1 MPVESPTIAATA
13 TSTLS
18 LKEFF
23 LAKLDREA
31 VLVRK
36 TLERVPDAASE
47 FKPHERS
54 MTLGYLAALV
64 AGILGWIPM
73 MIERDELN
81 LDDPSSAG
89 FRTRPLATH
98 ADLLAQLEA
107 GLAGARRSLAGTSD
121 QHLMEPWAFKMGGK
135 TIQQQPRH
143 IMIADAVFSHLA
155 HHRGQ
160 LTVYL
165 RLVDSTVPALYGPS
179 ADEFN

>member
-1 MPVESPTIAATA
+1 MPVESPSLAQSPVEA
-13 TSTLS
+13 LS
-18 LKEFF
+18 FKSFF

-36 TLERVPDAASE
+36 TLERVPEGRND

-54 MTLGYLAALV
+54 MALGYLASLV
-64 AGILGWIPM
+64 AGILGWIPL

-81 LDDPSSAG
+81 VDDPASEG
-89 FRTRPLATH
+89 FRAKPQPTH
-98 ADLLAQLEA
+98 ADLLSTLDA
-107 GLAGARRSLAGTSD
+107 SLAAARKSLSATND
-121 QHLMEPWAFKMGGK
+121 QHLQKTWAFKMGGK
-135 TIQQQPRH
+135 TIQEQPRH

-179 ADEFN
+179 ADEFS

>member
-1 MPVESPTIAATA
+1 MSTPSATLEA
-13 TSTLS
+13 VSADTLS

-31 VLVRK
+31 VLIRK
-36 TLERVPDAASE
+36 TLERVPEGRNE

-54 MTLGYLAALV
+54 MPLGLLASIV
-64 AGILGWIPM
+64 AGILGWIPYI
-73 MIERDELN
+73 IERDELD
-81 LDDPSSAG
+81 LDDPSSESL
-89 FRTRPLATH
+89 RTKPLSTKAEM
-98 ADLLAQLEA
+98 LAQFEA
-107 GLAGARRSLAGTSD
+107 GLIAARASLYATTD
-121 QHLMEPWAFKMGGK
+121 QHFLLPWALKMRGLAV
-135 TIQQQPRH
+135 QQQPRH

-179 ADEFN
+179 ADEFI